1 MRCWMIIRSVVLV
14 FLVGWM
20 SLAVGEAAAQGFPT
34 DNATKAKRL
43 FVRGMTK
50 AYLDHHEAALGFF
63 QKALDLTPNEPAI
76 LSAMA
81 VSEEVMDNVTMALFY
96 AEQALFYAPENA
108 YYHHQ
113 LAQLHRRADDLKA
126 AEQTY
131 EALLERFPNDFEA
144 LEDLAELQAM
154 MGRHGDAIATYLRL
168 IDRAGDHPRLRRQ
181 ILQLYFSLDD
191 EEGTRRSLEALIEL
205 EPADPAPYRL
215 LGHLY
220 LQQQKQ
226 HDALQAFEQAYAVDE
241 NDLETVLALADLYR
255 QMGRQDDADRLFAE
269 TMDGEGATVEALV
282 ARATPLYQRADADDE
297 AAQTATRLLEQAV
310 EQAPEHADALF
321 MLGDLR
327 YQTGAY
333 AEAAHLLER
342 ALEQNPRDPQ
352 LWQLAAAAYLEA
364 GQAEDAARIA
374 DEGLLLFPGQL
385 PLLQVAGLSLMQ
397 ANRNDEAIV
406 RFEEVL
412 ERYEEDS
419 VPAADRSEALGTLGL
434 LFARKQDYDQSDAF
448 YGQALD
454 ADPNNALA
462 LNNYAN
468 NLAERETRLAEA
480 RAMGQRAVDLDP
492 ENASFL
498 DTLGWIYVKLKQ
510 YAEAKTWIGKA
521 VATGQAT
528 AAVYEHY
535 GDVHARLGDGDA
547 ARQYWRKAL
556 EMAPGN
562 QALQEKLERQQF

>member
-34 DNATKAKRL
+34 DNATKAERL

-81 VSEEVMDNVTMALFY
+81 VSEEVMENVTMALFY

-113 LAQLHRRADDLKA
+113 LAQLHLRADDLKA
-126 AEQTY
+126 AAQTY

-144 LEDLAELQAM
+144 LEDLAELQAT

-181 ILQLYFSLDD
+181 ILQLYFSLGDK
-191 EEGTRRSLEALIEL
+191 EGTRRSLEALIEL
-205 EPADPAPYRL
+205 EPTDPAPYRL
-215 LGHLY
+215 LGQLY

-226 HDALQAFEQAYAVDE
+226 HDALQAFEQAYDVDE

-255 QMGRQDDADRLFAE
+255 QMGREDDADRLFTEA
-269 TMDGEGATVEALV
+269 MDVEGATVEALL

-310 EQAPEHADALF
+310 EQAPDHADALF

-333 AEAAHLLER
+333 AEAARLLESTGPAVVAACR
-342 ALEQNPRDPQ
+342 CGLPRNRPGGGCRPDRRRGVAAVSRTASPASGGGPQFDASQPERRGHRPIRGGARTLRRGKFRTGGGPLRSPGDAGIALRPQ
-352 LWQLAAAAYLEA
+352 
-364 GQAEDAARIA
+364 
-374 DEGLLLFPGQL
+374 
-385 PLLQVAGLSLMQ
+385 AGL
-397 ANRNDEAIV
+397 
-406 RFEEVL
+406 
-412 ERYEEDS
+412 
-419 VPAADRSEALGTLGL
+419 
-434 LFARKQDYDQSDAF
+434 
-448 YGQALD
+448 
-454 ADPNNALA
+454 
-462 LNNYAN
+462 
-468 NLAERETRLAEA
+468 
-480 RAMGQRAVDLDP
+480 
-492 ENASFL
+492 
-498 DTLGWIYVKLKQ
+498 
-510 YAEAKTWIGKA
+510 
-521 VATGQAT
+521 
-528 AAVYEHY
+528 
-535 GDVHARLGDGDA
+535 
-547 ARQYWRKAL
+547 
-556 EMAPGN
+556 
-562 QALQEKLERQQF
+562 